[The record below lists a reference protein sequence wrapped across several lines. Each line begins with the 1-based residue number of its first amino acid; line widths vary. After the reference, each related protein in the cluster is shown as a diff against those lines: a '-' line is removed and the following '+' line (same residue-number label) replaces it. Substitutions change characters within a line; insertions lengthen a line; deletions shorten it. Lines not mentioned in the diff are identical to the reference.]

1 MGWGDVEG
9 EVVIEA
15 LRYAAQHCV
24 ITAPVDVNML
34 RNPFSEDMIAKLKGL
49 NDEFERHPDR
59 GHVGNKRIRVS
70 NR

>member
-1 MGWGDVEG
+1 
-9 EVVIEA
+9 VVIEA